1 MSTENNSI
9 SNTKSTTS
17 SSASFRSHQQPHP
30 HRGEIWFADLG
41 CHPNTHVQE
50 GCRPVL
56 VVSNDVANHY
66 ADTVTVVPLTTRM
79 KKPNMPTHVEVGDT
93 DISVADFEG
102 EFLNSMLLIEQVTTI
117 DKKAFRRLVGS
128 VIKEEKIEEIETA
141 LRSQLGMKG
150 CLEDQKESK
159 AVLSDQQENRQENRQ
174 EDQQENRQEDQ
185 QED

>member
-17 SSASFRSHQQPHP
+17 SSASFRPHSQPHPQPHP

-117 DKKAFRRLVGS
+117 DKKAFPRLVGS
-128 VIKEEKIEEIETA
+128 VTKEAKIEEIETA

-150 CLEDQKESK
+150 CLDERQEGKTALPHQESRQEE
-159 AVLSDQQENRQENRQ
+159 QQEN
-174 EDQQENRQEDQ
+174 
-185 QED
+185 

>member
-9 SNTKSTTS
+9 SDTKSTTS

-141 LRSQLGMKG
+141 LRSQLGMKDCFDERQEG
-150 CLEDQKESK
+150 KTALPHQES
-159 AVLSDQQENRQENRQ
+159 RQENRQ